1 MFRAKQRNKWTLLA
15 FLCGLFLVYTVDRA
29 ILGVLAIPIQEDLKL
44 SDIQFGFLS
53 SGIFWTYALV
63 VPFAG
68 LVGDRFDRGRLI
80 GWAAIF
86 WSVMTFCAGF
96 AGGFA
101 TLFLIVSVAVVVP
114 QTLYSPAANALI
126 SEHHKET
133 RTIALSC
140 HQAAYYTGW
149 FVSGAA
155 VAAVLAFCGSWR
167 WTYFIFGA
175 IGIVMG
181 ALFLMTANQSH
192 AKSARCAKDVT
203 PKELGEPGELR
214 VRPTC
219 LDSLKAFFCCPT
231 ALLCAFAY
239 IVEVFVGYG
248 YSAWGPK
255 FIAKKFGLTPGA
267 AGTGVM
273 FWHYAAAFAAI
284 LASGWLT
291 DRFVGRYPRFRL
303 AFMLATQF
311 VAAPMLVLFAFG
323 PTLASVWT
331 AAAVFGLSRGAYG
344 ANQFAAIFDV
354 VDSRYRAG
362 ALGFLNVFAGLV
374 GSLAPIGIGCL
385 SQKYG
390 NQGFEWGFAAL
401 GGSFAVAIVALLV
414 AHFVTYGRDVKRMT
428 STNQG
433 DGR

>member
-1 MFRAKQRNKWTLLA
+1 MIKTIQNKWTLLA

-29 ILGVLAIPIQEDLKL
+29 ILGVLAIPIQEELKL
-44 SDIQFGFLS
+44 SDVQFGLLS
-53 SGIFWTYALV
+53 SGIFWTYAIV

-68 LVGDRFDRGRLI
+68 LIGDRFNRGRLI

-86 WSVMTFCAGF
+86 WSVMTLCAGF
-96 AGGFA
+96 ANGFI
-101 TLFLIVSVAVVVP
+101 TLFLLVSVAVVIP
-114 QTLYSPAANALI
+114 QTLYSPTANALI
-126 SEHHKET
+126 SEHHKDT
-133 RTIALSC
+133 RTLALSC

-155 VAAVLAFCGSWR
+155 VALVLSLCDSWR
-167 WTYFIFGA
+167 WTYFIFGGV
-175 IGIVMG
+175 GIVLG
-181 ALFLMTANQSH
+181 IAFLLFSKSDDSQNVTSA
-192 AKSARCAKDVT
+192 AKPPIS
-203 PKELGEPGELR
+203 
-214 VRPTC
+214 
-219 LDSLKAFFCCPT
+219 DSLKAFFCCPT

-239 IVEVFVGYG
+239 IIEVFVGYG

-255 FIAKKFGLTPGA
+255 FIAKKFNITPGA

-291 DRFVGRYPRFRL
+291 DRFIKRYQRFRL
-303 AFMLATQF
+303 VFMLATQF

-362 ALGFLNVFAGLV
+362 TLGFINVLAGLI
-374 GSLAPIGIGCL
+374 GSLAPIGIGYL
-385 SQKYG
+385 SQTYG
-390 NQGFEWGFAAL
+390 NRGFEWGFASL
-401 GGSFAVAIVALLV
+401 GVSFIVAIAALLL
-414 AHFVTYGRDVKRMT
+414 AHFVTYKRDLKKKALA
-428 STNQG
+428 QA
-433 DGR
+433 

>member
-1 MFRAKQRNKWTLLA
+1 MMFKANQRNKWTLLA

-29 ILGVLAIPIQEDLKL
+29 ILGVLAIPIQDELKL
-44 SDIQFGFLS
+44 TDVQFGILS

-86 WSVMTFCAGF
+86 WSVMTLCAGF

-101 TLFLIVSVAVVVP
+101 TLFLLVSVAVVVP
-114 QTLYSPAANALI
+114 QTIYSPAANALI

-181 ALFLMTANQSH
+181 ALFLTTVNKSH
-192 AKSARCAKDVT
+192 AKSAKCAKD
-203 PKELGEPGELR
+203 PERKELREKPP
-214 VRPTC
+214 VSA
-219 LDSLKAFFCCPT
+219 SLKAFFGCPT

-284 LASGWLT
+284 LAAGWLT
-291 DRFVGRYPRFRL
+291 DRYIRRYPRFRL

-362 ALGFLNVFAGLV
+362 ALGFLNVFAGLI
-374 GSLAPIGIGCL
+374 GSLSPIGIGCL

-401 GGSFAVAIVALLV
+401 GGSFVVAIAALLA
-414 AHFVTYGRDVKRMT
+414 AHFVTYGRDMKRKT
-428 STNQG
+428 LANQG
-433 DGR
+433 GIR

>member
-1 MFRAKQRNKWTLLA
+1 MLLA

-29 ILGVLAIPIQEDLKL
+29 ILGVLAIPIQDELKL
-44 SDIQFGFLS
+44 LDVQFGLLS

-68 LVGDRFDRGRLI
+68 LVGDRLDRSRLI
-80 GWAAIF
+80 GWAAIL
-86 WSVMTFCAGF
+86 WSLMTFCAGF
-96 AGGFA
+96 ADCFT
-101 TLFLIVSVAVVVP
+101 TLFLLVSVAVVVP

-126 SEHHKET
+126 SEHHTQT
-133 RTIALSC
+133 RTLALSF

-149 FVSGAA
+149 FISGAA

-167 WTYFIFGA
+167 WTYFIFGG
-175 IGIVMG
+175 IGMALG
-181 ALFLMTANQSH
+181 AAFLFYGSSGKAGTATASA
-192 AKSARCAKDVT
+192 AKPPVSA
-203 PKELGEPGELR
+203 
-214 VRPTC
+214 
-219 LDSLKAFFCCPT
+219 SLKAFFGCPT
-231 ALLCAFAY
+231 AILCAFAY

-255 FIAKKFGLTPGA
+255 FIAKKFDLSPGV

-284 LASGWLT
+284 LVSGWLT
-291 DRFVGRYPRFRL
+291 DRFIRRYPRFRL
-303 AFMLATQF
+303 VFMLATQF

-323 PTLASVWT
+323 PTLALVWT

-362 ALGFLNVFAGLV
+362 ALGFLNVFAGLI
-374 GSLAPIGIGCL
+374 GSLAPIGIGFL

-390 NQGFEWGFAAL
+390 NRGFEWGFAAL
-401 GGSFAVAIVALLV
+401 GGSFVVAIAALLL
-414 AHFVTYGRDVKRMT
+414 AHFVTYGRDMARMHQPKPLT
-428 STNQG
+428 L
-433 DGR
+433 

>member
-1 MFRAKQRNKWTLLA
+1 MFRSNQANKWTILA

-29 ILGVLAIPIQEDLKL
+29 ILGVLAIPIQDELKL
-44 SDIQFGFLS
+44 TDVQFGLLS

-68 LVGDRFDRGRLI
+68 LVGDRFDRRRLI
-80 GWAAIF
+80 GWAAVF

-96 AGGFA
+96 ANSFA
-101 TLFLIVSVAVVVP
+101 VLFLLVSVAVVVP
-114 QTLYSPAANALI
+114 QTLYSPTANALI

-133 RTIALSC
+133 RTLALSC

-167 WTYFIFGA
+167 WTYFIFGG
-175 IGIVMG
+175 IGIVLG
-181 ALFLMTANQSH
+181 SAFLLYGSSSKAVAAAAA
-192 AKSARCAKDVT
+192 AKPPVSA
-203 PKELGEPGELR
+203 
-214 VRPTC
+214 
-219 LDSLKAFFCCPT
+219 SLKAFFGCPT

-284 LASGWLT
+284 LTSGWLT
-291 DRFVGRYPRFRL
+291 DRFIHRYPRFRL

-362 ALGFLNVFAGLV
+362 ALGFLNVFAGLI

-385 SQKYG
+385 SQTYG
-390 NQGFEWGFAAL
+390 NRGFEWGFAAL
-401 GGSFAVAIVALLV
+401 GGAFVVAIAALLV
-414 AHFVTYGRDVKRMT
+414 AHFVTYGRDMER
-428 STNQG
+428 SC
-433 DGR
+433 R

>member
-1 MFRAKQRNKWTLLA
+1 MRKADVIYYQAMIKTNQINKWTLLA

-29 ILGVLAIPIQEDLKL
+29 ILGVLAIPIQDELKL
-44 SDIQFGFLS
+44 SDVQFGLLS
-53 SGIFWTYALV
+53 SGIFWTYAIV

-68 LVGDRFDRGRLI
+68 LVGDRFDRRRLI

-96 AGGFA
+96 ANCFT
-101 TLFLIVSVAVVVP
+101 TLFLLVSVAVVVP
-114 QTLYSPAANALI
+114 QTLYSPTANALI
-126 SEHHKET
+126 SEHHNDT
-133 RTIALSC
+133 RTLALSC

-149 FVSGAA
+149 FISGAA

-167 WTYFIFGA
+167 WTYFIFGG
-175 IGIVMG
+175 IGTILGVAFLLSG
-181 ALFLMTANQSH
+181 APGKAGMATSV
-192 AKSARCAKDVT
+192 AKPS
-203 PKELGEPGELR
+203 LSS
-214 VRPTC
+214 
-219 LDSLKAFFCCPT
+219 SLKAFFGCPT
-231 ALLCAFAY
+231 ALLCALAY
-239 IVEVFVGYG
+239 IIEVFVGYG

-284 LASGWLT
+284 LAAGWLT
-291 DRFVGRYPRFRL
+291 DRFIRRYPRFRL

-362 ALGFLNVFAGLV
+362 ALGFLNVFAGLI

-401 GGSFAVAIVALLV
+401 GGSFVVAIVALLV
-414 AHFVTYGRDVKRMT
+414 AQFVTYGRDMKR
-428 STNQG
+428 
-433 DGR
+433 RLEK

>member
-1 MFRAKQRNKWTLLA
+1 MANQRNKWTILA

-29 ILGVLAIPIQEDLKL
+29 ILGVLAIPIQDELKL
-44 SDIQFGFLS
+44 SDVQFGLLS

-68 LVGDRFDRGRLI
+68 LVGDRFDRRRLI

-96 AGGFA
+96 ANSFA
-101 TLFLIVSVAVVVP
+101 VLFLLVSVAVVVP
-114 QTLYSPAANALI
+114 QTLYSPTANALI

-133 RTIALSC
+133 RTLALSC

-155 VAAVLAFCGSWR
+155 VVAVLAFCDSWR
-167 WTYFIFGA
+167 WTYFIFGG
-175 IGIVMG
+175 IGIILG
-181 ALFLMTANQSH
+181 AAFLFYGSSGKADTAPAA
-192 AKSARCAKDVT
+192 AKPPVSA
-203 PKELGEPGELR
+203 
-214 VRPTC
+214 
-219 LDSLKAFFCCPT
+219 SLKAFFCCPT

-291 DRFVGRYPRFRL
+291 DRYIRRWPRFRL

-362 ALGFLNVFAGLV
+362 ALGFLNVFAGLI

-401 GGSFAVAIVALLV
+401 GGSFAVAIAALLV
-414 AHFVTYGRDVKRMT
+414 AHFVTYNWDLKKKPLM
-428 STNQG
+428 NQG
-433 DGR
+433 AEK

>member
-1 MFRAKQRNKWTLLA
+1 MKRNQRNKWLLLA

-29 ILGVLAIPIQEDLKL
+29 ILGVLAIPIQDELKL
-44 SDIQFGFLS
+44 SDVQFGLLS

-68 LVGDRFDRGRLI
+68 LVGDRLDRGRLI
-80 GWAAIF
+80 GWAAIL
-86 WSVMTFCAGF
+86 WSAMTFCAGF
-96 AGGFA
+96 SNGF
-101 TLFLIVSVAVVVP
+101 TMLFLLVSVAVVVP
-114 QTLYSPAANALI
+114 QTLYSPTANALI
-126 SEHHKET
+126 SEHHRET
-133 RTIALSC
+133 RTLALSL

-149 FVSGAA
+149 FISGAA
-155 VAAVLAFCGSWR
+155 VATVLSFCGSWR
-167 WTYFIFGA
+167 WTYFIFG
-175 IGIVMG
+175 G
-181 ALFLMTANQSH
+181 AGMVLGAVFLLYGAPSRAQAASGVS
-192 AKSARCAKDVT
+192 KPSLSAS
-203 PKELGEPGELR
+203 LR
-214 VRPTC
+214 
-219 LDSLKAFFCCPT
+219 AFFGCPT

-239 IVEVFVGYG
+239 IIEVFVGYG

-255 FIAKKFGLTPGA
+255 FIAKKFGLSPGA

-291 DRFVGRYPRFRL
+291 DRLIRRHPRFRL

-362 ALGFLNVFAGLV
+362 ALGFLNVFAGLI
-374 GSLAPIGIGCL
+374 GSLAPVGIGCL

-390 NQGFEWGFAAL
+390 NRGFELGFAAL
-401 GGSFAVAIVALLV
+401 GGSFVVAIVALLV
-414 AHFVTYGRDVKRMT
+414 ANFVTYGRDMARNA
-428 STNQG
+428 SA
-433 DGR
+433 

>member
-1 MFRAKQRNKWTLLA
+1 MKRDQRNKWMLLA

-29 ILGVLAIPIQEDLKL
+29 ILGVLAIPIQDELKL
-44 SDIQFGFLS
+44 SDVQFGLLS

-68 LVGDRFDRGRLI
+68 LVGDRLDRGRLI
-80 GWAAIF
+80 GWAAIL
-86 WSVMTFCAGF
+86 WSAMTFCAGF
-96 AGGFA
+96 ADCFM
-101 TLFLIVSVAVVVP
+101 TLFLLVSVAVVVP
-114 QTLYSPAANALI
+114 QTLYSPTANALI
-126 SEHHKET
+126 SEHHADT
-133 RTIALSC
+133 RTLALSC

-149 FVSGAA
+149 FISGAT

-167 WTYFIFGA
+167 WTYFIFGGVGMA
-175 IGIVMG
+175 LG
-181 ALFLMTANQSH
+181 AAFLLYGAPKSVGRDAPIAPDSH
-192 AKSARCAKDVT
+192 AVKPPISA
-203 PKELGEPGELR
+203 
-214 VRPTC
+214 
-219 LDSLKAFFCCPT
+219 SLKAFFGCPT

-273 FWHYAAAFAAI
+273 FWHYAAAFVAI
-284 LASGWLT
+284 LVSGWLT
-291 DRFVGRYPRFRL
+291 DRFIRRYPRFRL
-303 AFMLATQF
+303 VFMLATQF

-323 PTLASVWT
+323 PTLAAVWT

-362 ALGFLNVFAGLV
+362 ALGFLNVFAGLI

-390 NQGFEWGFAAL
+390 NRGFEWGFAAL
-401 GGSFAVAIVALLV
+401 GASFVVAIAALLV
-414 AHFVTYGRDVKRMT
+414 AHFVTYGWDIKRKAECVL
-428 STNQG
+428 
-433 DGR
+433 